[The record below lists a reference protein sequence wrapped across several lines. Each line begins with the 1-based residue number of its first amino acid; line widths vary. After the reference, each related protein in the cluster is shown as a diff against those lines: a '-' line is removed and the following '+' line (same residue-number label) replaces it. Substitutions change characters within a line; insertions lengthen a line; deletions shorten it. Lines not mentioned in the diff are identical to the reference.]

1 MKKLFTL
8 IALLAICFG
17 AKAETIVDAEVDFS
31 KYTSMDQLPKFSW
44 NGSQEAFDRLSIVNG
59 CLHWHSTEVTL
70 NPDNGTEEGW
80 RAQWFPIGGVNAEVG
95 VTYTLHYKIKG
106 DHAENISALGFGLTP
121 YGQLPITTEWVEGT
135 FNYECSKAEGDI
147 LMQAGSY
154 VGDFDIAYLKITH
167 EGKKERPATW
177 KELLVNGNAEKSW
190 AELGLADVKFDD
202 MKDNIKVCF
211 WSKEK
216 GHNMNENNG
225 WDPFV
230 GEIVVDPSD
239 SKNHAFICRAQTADT
254 EGDAAAWDN
263 QIWIQS
269 PRAWKS
275 GETFKLSFRYKA
287 SEPVKTQTQM
297 HKQKPS
303 DYLHYVGIGDIEFTT
318 DWQTFEK
325 EVTVT
330 DDQGKDGGMWS
341 VAFNLNPN
349 VKTPV
354 DFYFDDL
361 SWGEMV
367 LDHGL
372 FVASK
377 NTETGLVDYDYDN
390 ATEFTYDEKEDM
402 YVATVGTKGKKESWV
417 NEIQI
422 STVRGND
429 RQFKA
434 NTIKVKGALTN
445 NIEDWKNFEDGAN
458 AKISLPA
465 QGVWTINLI
474 KGDNVI
480 AVEQIEGDAPITAN
494 PTKIVINAVERDWK
508 PAKTGDDVE
517 PNTPQDGEEGVGEGQ
532 VWDNQFVI
540 MANRELTTGEKTI
553 ISFKYK
559 AAKAAKVSTQVGGS
573 EPGQYVFWNCI
584 GDVNFTTEEQEFLKE
599 YTIPKGDNDA
609 DITTKSIT
617 FNLSEMKDANTY
629 EFYNIIWKI
638 DGKSESLID
647 QTGDKNFYVKTG
659 AGTTPAPTGITEV
672 TAAKAVP
679 TIVVN
684 LAGQRV
690 SKDYKGIVIKGG
702 KAVLNK

>member
-44 NGSQEAFDRLSIVNG
+44 NGAQEAFDRLSIVNG
-59 CLHWHSTEVTL
+59 CLHFHSTEVPL
-70 NPDNGTEEGW
+70 NENGEPTSW
-80 RAQWFPIGGVNAEVG
+80 MAQWFPIGGVNAEVG

-106 DHAENISALGFGLTP
+106 DHAENISALGFGQTP

-135 FNYECSKAEGDI
+135 FDYECTKAEGDI
-147 LMQAGSY
+147 LMQAGGY
-154 VGDFDIAYLKITH
+154 IGDFDIAYLKITH

-390 ATEFTYDEKEDM
+390 ATEFTYDENEEC
-402 YVATVGTKGKKESWV
+402 YVATVGTKGKKDTWV
-417 NEIQI
+417 NEIMI

-434 NTIKVKGALTN
+434 NTIKNKGALTVDSEN
-445 NIEDWKNFEDGAN
+445 WPNIEDAAN
-458 AKISLPA
+458 AKIKLPA
-465 QGVWTINLI
+465 AGVWTVMVDL
-474 KGDNVI
+474 V
-480 AVEQIEGDAPITAN
+480 Q
-494 PTKIVINAVERDWK
+494 
-508 PAKTGDDVE
+508 
-517 PNTPQDGEEGVGEGQ
+517 
-532 VWDNQFVI
+532 
-540 MANRELTTGEKTI
+540 
-553 ISFKYK
+553 
-559 AAKAAKVSTQVGGS
+559 
-573 EPGQYVFWNCI
+573 
-584 GDVNFTTEEQEFLKE
+584 
-599 YTIPKGDNDA
+599 
-609 DITTKSIT
+609 
-617 FNLSEMKDANTY
+617 
-629 EFYNIIWKI
+629 
-638 DGKSESLID
+638 
-647 QTGDKNFYVKTG
+647 
-659 AGTTPAPTGITEV
+659 
-672 TAAKAVP
+672 
-679 TIVVN
+679 
-684 LAGQRV
+684 
-690 SKDYKGIVIKGG
+690 
-702 KAVLNK
+702 